1 MLSSSPYFS
10 IIIPTYCRPE
20 RLGLCLG
27 AIAQLDYPRDRF
39 EVVVVDDGSNPPMES
54 MMTPWLEVLPLRLIR
69 QENAGPASARN
80 TGARQARGEFL
91 IFTDDDCTPAVDWLS
106 QLEHCA
112 AQSPNHLIGGRTLNA
127 LPKNPYSTA
136 SQLLIDYLY
145 DYYNADSGEAT
156 FFASNNFA
164 LPADQFDQLGGF
176 DVTFP
181 LAAGEDRE
189 FCDRWL
195 HQGLPMTYAPEM
207 QINHTHS
214 LSLSKFWRQHFNY
227 GRGAFH
233 FHQIRSQRQSAPMQV
248 EPLSFYWNL
257 LIYPPTKG
265 EGWRTPLLSGL
276 FFLSQ
281 VANVAG
287 FFWEKYRQNHAS
299 RANQFQKQKRKS
311 RHAKG

>member
-1 MLSSSPYFS
+1 MLSPSPHFS

-20 RLGLCLG
+20 RLCLCLE
-27 AIAQLDYPRDRF
+27 AIAQLDYPQERF
-39 EVVVVDDGSNPPMES
+39 EVVIVDDGSNPPLEPMV
-54 MMTPWLEVLPLRLIR
+54 TPWCDVLPLRLIR

-91 IFTDDDCTPAVDWLS
+91 IFTDDDCTPATDWLS
-106 QLEHCA
+106 QLERCA
-112 AQSPNHLIGGRTLNA
+112 AQAPDHLIGGRTLNA
-127 LPKNPYSTA
+127 LPDNIYSTA

-145 DYYNADSGEAT
+145 DYYNVESEQAT

-164 LPADQFDQLGGF
+164 LPAHHFHQLGGF

-195 HQGLPMTYAPEM
+195 HHGLPMTYAPKM
-207 QINHTHS
+207 QINHAHK

-233 FHQIRSQRQSAPMQV
+233 FHQIRSQRQSAPMKV
-248 EPLSFYWNL
+248 EPFSFYWNL
-257 LIYPPTKG
+257 LTYPLAKN
-265 EGWRTPLLSGL
+265 EGWRTPPISGL
-276 FFLSQ
+276 FLLSQ

-287 FFWEKYRQNHAS
+287 FFWEKYQQNHPSAT
-299 RANQFQKQKRKS
+299 NQLQRQ
-311 RHAKG
+311 G